1 MLSTRRSIEQTPI
14 GLQYVI
20 PGAEKATS
28 ASITQRRADA
38 PLRAKVAQKPL
49 GGLFG
54 DDYRQI
60 DLIEE
65 IAKKI

>member
-1 MLSTRRSIEQTPI
+1 MIEQTAI

-20 PGAEKATS
+20 PGAENATS
-28 ASITQRRADA
+28 VSIAQRRANA

-54 DDYRQI
+54 DDHQQI

-65 IAKKI
+65 ISKIIR